1 MAEETAQIVG
11 EIEEE
16 AMAAAAMILEGRGET
31 TIETETKDLL
41 LQITVGVKQGLH
53 LEINHISKTMNFRTI
68 MLIYESS
75 YHLVQNVTLTIV
87 TFEDKAK

>member
-1 MAEETAQIVG
+1 
-11 EIEEE
+11 
-16 AMAAAAMILEGRGET
+16 MAAAAMTLEGRGET

-53 LEINHISKTMNFRTI
+53 LEINHISKNNYEFPHHYVEIRVI
-68 MLIYESS
+68 LPLIAKR
-75 YHLVQNVTLTIV
+75 TLTIV